1 VNQNCPF
8 CNKEISPTDVFC
20 PHCGNKLPDKKLPFS
35 SVQRIKIY
43 LVSIILAPVGL
54 YWFFKYF
61 KNEDLEKRKV
71 AYVALYLTIFM
82 IIVLIVVNFLFV
94 DSWMKYINI
103 YSQNNY
109 NF

>member
-1 VNQNCPF
+1 MNQNCPF

-35 SVQRIKIY
+35 TAQRIKIY
-43 LVSIILAPVGL
+43 LVSVFLAPLGL

-61 KNEDLEKRKV
+61 RNEDPEKKKV
-71 AYVALYLTIFM
+71 AYVALYITIFM
-82 IIVLIVVNFLFV
+82 IIVSFFLV
-94 DSWMKYINI
+94 SSWIKYIDI
-103 YSQNNY
+103 YSQTNY